1 MDITTKLNLTAAEQ
15 QELSNILGCK
25 KSELPVKLAP
35 YANAAIQELVTMF
48 LGQKVFNR
56 GSDILEYRLYLLII
70 ESFNGRIPDEQEVCK
85 LFQTTASSSRS
96 LIRAVMSKYQ
106 YQLKTA
112 IENTIITLL
121 QDVEVNEDGH
131 SYIVSIHNLN
141 LVEEL
146 NRELAEIDTNLP
158 PVQKKRN
165 SVATFEIK
173 PSSYNHLCERYNVT
187 PQPLEDENSDE

>member
-1 MDITTKLNLTAAEQ
+1 MDIISKLNLNPTEQ
-15 QELSNILGCK
+15 QELANILSCK
-25 KSELPVKLAP
+25 RNELATKLAP
-35 YANAAIQELVTMF
+35 FANAALQELVSMI

-56 GSDILEYRLYLLII
+56 GSDILEYRLYLLIL
-70 ESFNGRIPDEQEVCK
+70 EAFNGRIPDEQDVCR

-106 YQLKTA
+106 YQLKGA
-112 IENTIITLL
+112 IENTIIALL
-121 QDVEVNEDGH
+121 QAVEVNEGGH
-131 SYIVSIHNLN
+131 SYIISVHNLN

-165 SVATFEIK
+165 SVATFEIM
-173 PSSYNHLCERYNVT
+173 PSSYTQLCERYEI
-187 PQPLEDENSDE
+187 QPVPLDEGEEQ